1 MAQRSP
7 RRFMAMP
14 AILMH
19 AAVVCH
25 CMDGW
30 TDGWM
35 QCMHVSM
42 HIMLVVCKIWD
53 NCQLPAPRERE
64 RKRDRATQPPGFN
77 RFGLKFS
84 PLGIA
89 GGIWTQRGHYLKEHI
104 AEQLEP
110 RVNDTVSHAESQTA
124 VKQTAVKR
132 SLDYEMLFHFKTT
145 KLSQIIK
152 K

>member
-1 MAQRSP
+1 MDA
-7 RRFMAMP
+7 
-14 AILMH
+14 MH
-19 AAVVCH
+19 ARIYAYNAYSVQN
-25 CMDGW
+25 MGR
-30 TDGWM
+30 
-35 QCMHVSM
+35 
-42 HIMLVVCKIWD
+42 
-53 NCQLPAPRERE
+53 LPTANFQPRERE
-64 RKRDRATQPPGFN
+64 RDRATQPPGFN

-110 RVNDTVSHAESQTA
+110 SVNDTVSHAESQTA

>member
-1 MAQRSP
+1 MDA
-7 RRFMAMP
+7 
-14 AILMH
+14 MH
-19 AAVVCH
+19 ARIYAYNACGVQN
-25 CMDGW
+25 MG
-30 TDGWM
+30 
-35 QCMHVSM
+35 
-42 HIMLVVCKIWD
+42 
-53 NCQLPAPRERE
+53 QLPTSSPERERE

-110 RVNDTVSHAESQTA
+110 SVNDTVSHAESQTA